1 VPEYGGS
8 EIELLGLIGAKM
20 AETDFLNKSV
30 TAGDQGSVQ
39 GGVISL
45 VIPQTW
51 TYSNNM
57 PLPPQPPAY
66 WSRGRDEV
74 LRSTVYNEAM
84 WAAAVYIAITKIASK
99 SWRIDST
106 SDRRAR
112 QFQELYLMADG
123 QQIGWVQFLS
133 KHLADFLVTDNG
145 SFTEI
150 IRERKSVGSKIV
162 GLRHLDSMRC
172 LGRETRVLLA
182 DGKTMAIMDIVRK
195 KYSGDV
201 VAFNESTGK
210 LEPRKITNWYENNLD
225 GRKWLR
231 IETKHAKHTYGRTQK
246 IWATDDHPFLTST
259 GWKDAGNLRPGDEIV
274 TQHPAPSWGQAS
286 MLVGALLGDSSI
298 SKNQYAAIDFA
309 QGEAQKEWLDLKI
322 KSMKGFGFSPIRTI
336 PARIMTI
343 AGKKAFANRV
353 YQTSTHRTP
362 AFMDWW
368 DAWYKDGKHVARELI
383 EEYYGP
389 LMLATWYMDDG
400 NLMFSGVPGRKPAVR
415 FAVNDYSQDDKDW
428 LVEFLKSKGF
438 DARLHKN
445 EIYIPVHASMEFLQ
459 TVAPYIP
466 PVLRYKLPPLPS
478 SFDFSPDLWDLGEAE
493 RFMDTVVEVKAGDN
507 GQQAT
512 TFCIDVEEHHNF
524 IAGDLVVHNCT
535 RTGDPAI
542 PALYRDRRN
551 RIHELKAHQVMM
563 FSDMPDPGEM
573 YFGVGRSA
581 AGRSY
586 NAIYKLAAIE
596 WYLREKVAGLSPLAL
611 YIVNGL
617 VQAQIEGAVRAA
629 KEQTVAKGLAAYMGA
644 VIIGVPSDKPP
655 EVATIPLAELPDRF
669 ERKQEFDLSILTYAD
684 NIGLDPQDL
693 QPLSGQGFG
702 TGAQS
707 IVLAE
712 KSSGRGLAS
721 WQQQWTH
728 QNNTLVL
735 PDFTTWVWFE
745 KDLRDMAAQADYEGK
760 RIANMKAAIE
770 GGIVMPEQAV
780 QVLVDQDILPKEFLP
795 KDETSGGSMA
805 DDEKMTPTQP
815 KDEEAEAMPETT
827 TEGETPETEGES
839 VEDVP
844 EVKEF
849 KPPIAAARKLLEKTK
864 RKLDTGKK
872 FERAERKQRLEIIG
886 DEKSS

>member
-1 VPEYGGS
+1 MPE
-8 EIELLGLIGAKM
+8 
-20 AETDFLNKSV
+20 TTFLDKSV
-30 TAGDQGSVQ
+30 TARDQGEVRN
-39 GGVISL
+39 GVINL
-45 VIPQTW
+45 IIPSTMGF
-51 TYSNNM
+51 NGMN
-57 PLPPQPPAY
+57 LLIPPQPPPY
-66 WSRGRDEV
+66 WSRQRDEV
-74 LRSTVYNEAM
+74 LRSTILNEAM
-84 WAAAVYIAITKIASK
+84 WAAAVYVATTKVAAK

-106 SDRRAR
+106 SDLRAR
-112 QFQELYLMADG
+112 RFQELYLMADG
-123 QQIGWVQFLS
+123 AQIGWVQFLS
-133 KHLADFLVTDNG
+133 KQVMNFLTTENG
-145 SFTEI
+145 AFVEI
-150 IRERKSVGSKIV
+150 VRENSRVGSKII

-201 VAFNESTGK
+201 MAFNESTGK

-231 IETKHAKHTYGRTQK
+231 VETKHAKHTYGRTQK

-298 SKNQYAAIDFA
+298 SKTQYAAIDFA

-343 AGKKAFANRV
+343 AGKKTFANRV

-368 DAWYKDGKHVARELI
+368 DAWYKGGKHVARELI
-383 EEYYGP
+383 EEYYSP

-400 NLMFSGVPGRKPAVR
+400 NLMFAGVPGRKPAVR
-415 FAVNDYSQDDKDW
+415 LAVHDYSQDDKDW

-438 DARLHKN
+438 DARLNKN
-445 EIYIPVHASMEFLQ
+445 EIYIPVHASMEFLK

-466 PVLRYKLPPLPS
+466 PSLRYKLPQPLS
-478 SFDFSPDLWDLGEAE
+478 SYSFHPDLWDLGEAE
-493 RFMDTVVEVKAGDN
+493 RFMDTVIEVKAGDN
-507 GQQAT
+507 GQQVT

-535 RTGDPAI
+535 RSGDPDTPVI
-542 PALYRDRRN
+542 YRDRRGGY
-551 RIHELKAHQVMM
+551 HEMKAHQVMM
-563 FSDMPDPGEM
+563 FSDMPDPGET
-573 YFGVGRSA
+573 YYGVGHCA
-581 AGRSY
+581 AGRAY

-596 WYLREKVAGLSPLAL
+596 WYLREKVAGLRPLAL

-617 VQAQIEGAVRAA
+617 VQAQIEGAVNAA
-629 KEQTVAKGLAAYMGA
+629 REQTIARGLAAYMGA

-669 ERKQEFDLSILTYAD
+669 NRKEEFDLAVLTYAD
-684 NIGLDPQDL
+684 AIGLDPQDL
-693 QPLSGQGFG
+693 QPLTGQSLGS
-702 TGAQS
+702 GAQS
-707 IVLAE
+707 VVLAE
-712 KSSGRGLAS
+712 KSKGKGLAA
-721 WQQQWTH
+721 WQAQWTH

-735 PDFTTWVWFE
+735 PEFTTWTWFE
-745 KDLRDMAAQADYEGK
+745 KDLRDMTAQADYEGK
-760 RIANMKAAIE
+760 RVKNVKDMIE
-770 GGIVMPEQAV
+770 AGVLMPDQGV
-780 QVLVDQDILPKEFLP
+780 QLLVDQEILPKEFLP
-795 KDETSGGSMA
+795 EDKTAGGSMA

-844 EVKEF
+844 EVKAF
-849 KPPIAAARKLLEKTK
+849 NPPIAAARKLLEKTR

-872 FERAERKQRLEIIG
+872 FERAERKQRLEIIS
-886 DEKSS
+886 DEKSSRGSVKV

>member
-1 VPEYGGS
+1 MPEYGGS

-780 QVLVDQDILPKEFLP
+780 DQDILPKEFLP